1 MVFTLVY
8 QRKIL
13 KYQRLYTILN
23 SILKNISKIKF
34 LDFYLDSTLR
44 GKKMKKKNSKN
55 TKGKIVSAAW
65 QLFYQQGYD
74 DTTIDEIV
82 EASGT
87 SKGSFYHYFD
97 GKDALLTSLS
107 YLFDEKYE
115 ELIET
120 MDPTLSPLQK
130 LIFINREL
138 FIMIENTVSVSL
150 LARLFSTQLV
160 TKGERHL
167 LEPSR
172 TYYKLLRQITIE
184 GQQGGYFRD
193 DLSINDITKA
203 YAVFERGLMYDWCLC
218 NGNYSL
224 CQYSSIML
232 PLFLQG
238 FCK

>member
-1 MVFTLVY
+1 MAKQERLAGNEY
-8 QRKIL
+8 ERIL
-13 KYQRLYTILN
+13 Q
-23 SILKNISKIKF
+23 S
-34 LDFYLDSTLR
+34 
-44 GKKMKKKNSKN
+44 MKKKSSRN

-97 GKDALLTSLS
+97 GKDALLSSLS

-120 MDPTLSPLQK
+120 MDDSLSPIDK
-130 LIFINREL
+130 LIYMNKEL
-138 FIMIENTVSVSL
+138 FLMIENTVSVDL
-150 LARLFSTQLV
+150 LCQLFATQLI
-160 TKGERHL
+160 TSGEKHL
-167 LEPSR
+167 LSTGR
-172 TYYKLLRQITIE
+172 TYYELLRQIAID
-184 GQQGGYFRD
+184 GQQNGYFRE

-203 YAVFERGLMYDWCLC
+203 YAMFERGLMYDWCLC

-224 CQYSSIML
+224 CQYSGTIL
-232 PLFLQG
+232 PLFLKG
-238 FCK
+238 LCR

>member
-1 MVFTLVY
+1 
-8 QRKIL
+8 
-13 KYQRLYTILN
+13 
-23 SILKNISKIKF
+23 
-34 LDFYLDSTLR
+34 
-44 GKKMKKKNSKN
+44 MKKKNDRN

-87 SKGSFYHYFD
+87 SRGSFYHYFSS
-97 GKDALLTSLS
+97 KDDLLTSLS

-115 ELIET
+115 ELIDT
-120 MDPTLSPLQK
+120 MDPALSPLEK
-130 LIFINREL
+130 LVYMNQEL
-138 FIMIENTVSVSL
+138 FLMIENTVSVSL
-150 LARLFSTQLV
+150 LSQLFASQLV

-184 GQQGGYFRD
+184 GQQKGIFRD
-193 DLSINDITKA
+193 ELSINDITKA

-224 CQYSSIML
+224 CQYSSMML
-232 PLFLQG
+232 PPFTTPYVNIRP
-238 FCK
+238 

>member
-1 MVFTLVY
+1 
-8 QRKIL
+8 
-13 KYQRLYTILN
+13 
-23 SILKNISKIKF
+23 
-34 LDFYLDSTLR
+34 
-44 GKKMKKKNSKN
+44 MKKKNSKN

-97 GKDALLTSLS
+97 SKDALLTSLS

-120 MDPTLSPLQK
+120 MDPSLSPLDK
-130 LIFINREL
+130 LVLMNREL
-138 FIMIENTVSVSL
+138 FLMIENTVSVTL
-150 LARLFSTQLV
+150 LAQLFSTQLV

-167 LEPSR
+167 LEPER

-184 GQQGGYFRD
+184 GQQRGVFRE
-193 DLSINDITKA
+193 DLSVNDITKA
-203 YAVFERGLMYDWCLC
+203 YAVFERGIMYDWCLC

-224 CQYSSIML
+224 CQYSSTML
-232 PLFLQG
+232 PLFLKG
-238 FCK
+238 FCR